1 MEPDLEGDGAGV
13 VPRRLR
19 KGGGHA
25 VAGARRAARPRAER
39 EHGHLLRREALTRE
53 HAFHAVEVAQQA
65 GPAER
70 TDDLATGLRRRE
82 LSDVRGAGQP
92 EPVVEEERD
101 GEAVDIRAEFDRRR
115 VEERRERG
123 AARGR
128 GGGAGLRLLGL
139 AGRGEA
145 EDDGGLGR
153 SKGDVREFA
162 LVVRAG
168 EPERRVAERIEQ
180 CGEQRGRVCVALVD
194 GGDLDRR
201 RRRLEHVLV
210 QRERPIH

>member
-1 MEPDLEGDGAGV
+1 LSRERGREPDLEGDGAGV

-39 EHGHLLRREALTRE
+39 EHGHLLRREALARE
-53 HAFHAVEVAQQA
+53 HALHAVEVAQHA

-70 TDDLATGLRRRE
+70 TDDLAAGLRRRE
-82 LSDVRGAGQP
+82 VKDVSGAGQP

-101 GEAVDIRAEFDRRR
+101 GEAVDVRAEFDRRR
-115 VEERRERG
+115 GQERCERG
-123 AARGR
+123 AARAR
-128 GGGAGLRLLGL
+128 GGGAGLRLLGLGL

-145 EDDGGLGR
+145 EDDGSLGCGE
-153 SKGDVREFA
+153 GDVRELA

-180 CGEQRGRVCVALVD
+180 CGE
-194 GGDLDRR
+194 
-201 RRRLEHVLV
+201 
-210 QRERPIH
+210 